1 MSGFSYL
8 FRAVGLCWFL
18 LMAGNASAAGFSV
31 KPTRIFLK
39 DVPQIAMTVAN
50 AGESEVFIQ
59 TELMAWT
66 QQGEKDVYTT
76 SREVLVSPPM
86 FKIPAGGEQTV
97 RVRLMREGALTQE
110 RTYRLFLQEVP
121 QVKSDQAMISTTL
134 KMGVPIFIQ
143 PAKIDPAQYA
153 WRATRSADGI
163 TLQVTNTTNSHIQF
177 TGLKL
182 SDPDGK
188 LLSDE
193 NVFVYVLSGQ
203 TYHWEIKLKEP
214 WQGDK
219 LLLQAKSDR
228 EEIKAAV
235 ELTAPV
241 AVVP

>member
-1 MSGFSYL
+1 MSGLPYT
-8 FRAVGLCWFL
+8 FRIVGLCWFL
-18 LMAGNASAAGFSV
+18 LMAGNVSAAGFSV

-39 DVPQIAMTVAN
+39 DVPQTVVTVAN
-50 AGESEVFIQ
+50 PGESEVFIQ

-66 QQGEKDVYTT
+66 QQGGKDVYTT
-76 SREVLVSPPM
+76 SREVLASPPM

-97 RVRLMREGALTQE
+97 RVRLMREGVATQE

-121 QVKSDQAMISTTL
+121 QGQSDQPMISTTL

-143 PAKIDPAQYA
+143 PAKIDPAQYV

-163 TLQVTNTTNSHIQF
+163 TLQVSNTTNSHIQF

-188 LLSDE
+188 LLSDQ
-193 NVFVYVLSGQ
+193 NVFVYVLPGQ
-203 TYHWEIKLKEP
+203 TYHWDIKLEQP

-235 ELTAPV
+235 ELTAPIAV
-241 AVVP
+241 AP